1 MGLQQD
7 IASAEAYI
15 ARANRRIGKQRHLID
30 RSRNEQTVATARD
43 LVDILSA
50 LLMNVVERQQ
60 GRRRHLGGVRSEET
74 AH

>member
-30 RSRNEQTVATARD
+30 RD
-43 LVDILSA
+43 LVDVLSA
-50 LLMNVVERQQ
+50 LLINVERQQ
-60 GRRRHLGGVRSEET
+60 GQRRLLRGAASGET

>member
-30 RSRNEQTVATARD
+30 RSSNEQTVATA
-43 LVDILSA
+43 
-50 LLMNVVERQQ
+50 LLINVERQQ
-60 GRRRHLGGVRSEET
+60 GQRRLLRGAGSGET
-74 AH
+74 AR

>member
-15 ARANRRIGKQRHLID
+15 ARANRRIGKQWHLID
-30 RSRNEQTVATARD
+30 RSSNEQTVATARD
-43 LVDILSA
+43 LVDVLSV
-50 LLMNVVERQQ
+50 LLINVERQQ
-60 GRRRHLGGVRSEET
+60 GQRRLLRGAGSGET